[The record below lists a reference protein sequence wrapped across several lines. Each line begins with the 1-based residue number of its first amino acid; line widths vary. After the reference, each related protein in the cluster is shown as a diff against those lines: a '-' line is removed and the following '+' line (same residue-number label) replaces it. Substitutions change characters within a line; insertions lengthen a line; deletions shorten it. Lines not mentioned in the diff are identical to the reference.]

1 LSRRIDVRAACVA
14 LILGQVVHGLKPE
27 VHLDFQPDP
36 EERIRAIV
44 EFKLS
49 ASAIETS
56 PVDHRRRSLVFARSV
71 CSKRIVSSL
80 GDGSSKPLRIRS
92 TASTVEGES
101 FKLIVLRI
109 EI

>member
-1 LSRRIDVRAACVA
+1 MLDTAAHRTKELA
-14 LILGQVVHGLKPE
+14 D
-27 VHLDFQPDP
+27 LDADQEQLQDQTLPFAFP
-36 EERIRAIV
+36 
-44 EFKLS
+44 S
-49 ASAIETS
+49 T
-56 PVDHRRRSLVFARSV
+56 SLVFARSV

-80 GDGSSKPLRIRS
+80 GDGSSKPRRIRS